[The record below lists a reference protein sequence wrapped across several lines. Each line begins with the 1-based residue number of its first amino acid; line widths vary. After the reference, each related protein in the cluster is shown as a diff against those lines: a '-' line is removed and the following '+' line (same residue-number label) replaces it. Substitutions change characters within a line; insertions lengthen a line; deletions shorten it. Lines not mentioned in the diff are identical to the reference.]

1 MRTLQLFVSPLFK
14 AEPGVSSL
22 CVCCSSGGEFVLLMK
37 RARHSKLDLCPEL
50 LNLSVLTCTVF
61 TDSLKS

>member
-22 CVCCSSGGEFVLLMK
+22 CVCCGSGGELVLLMK
-37 RARHSKLDLCPEL
+37 RAHHSQLDLCPGL
-50 LNLSVLTCTVF
+50 LSLS
-61 TDSLKS
+61 DSNMYGIY